1 MPEGIPMYGNGQ
13 APIFILKD
21 GTQRTRGR
29 TAQSNNIA
37 AAKAVADAVRST
49 LGPKG
54 MDKMLVDSMGD
65 VVITNDGATILKE
78 MDIEHPAAKM
88 IIEVA
93 KTQEQHCFD
102 GTTSA
107 VILSG
112 ELLKRS
118 EDLIEQNVHPTVICE
133 GFRLAAERAIG
144 LMEGHGISTENDDGV
159 LQEVAKTALTGKS
172 AGAVKSFM
180 ADICVRAV
188 NAVGVIEDD
197 ERLVDLSDIKVEKR
211 QGGSIKDS
219 SLIDGI
225 HLDKERVHAGM
236 PRSVSDAKIA
246 LVNSAIEVKKTEV
259 DAKIQITDP
268 NQLALSPKH
277 KSNIAGTTS
286 AVILSG
292 ELLKRSEDLIEQN
305 VHPTVICEGFRLAAE
320 RAIGLMEGHGIST
333 ENDDGVLQEVAKTA
347 LTGKSAGAVK
357 SFMADICV
365 RAVNAVGVI
374 EDDERLVD
382 LSDIKVEKRQGGS
395 IKDSSLIDGILL
407 DKERVHA
414 GMPRS
419 VSDAKIAL
427 VNSAIEV
434 KKTEVDAKIQITDP
448 NQLALF
454 LEEEENYIRN
464 LVNTIENAGANVLI
478 CQKGIDELAQ
488 HYLSKKGIFAIRR
501 AKKSDMEALA
511 KATGGTII
519 TNLEDMSGDDL
530 GAASRV
536 EEKKIGD
543 SDMTFI
549 TGCPEAKS
557 VSVLLRGGTEHV
569 VDEIRRAFDDA
580 VGVVSVAWED
590 GAVLTGGGSV
600 LAAVSRDLRTY
611 AETVGGREQ
620 MAIEAFASAL
630 EIIPRTLAE
639 NAGLDP
645 VTTLI
650 ELRKAH
656 ADGQT
661 HAGINVY
668 EGGVV
673 DMKEANVVEPL
684 RVVEQAIQS
693 ATETAIMIL
702 RIDDVISSKG
712 VPMDEGMGDMGDF
725 HM

>member
-1 MPEGIPMYGNGQ
+1 MYGNGQ

-29 TAQSNNIA
+29 SAQSNNIA

-78 MDIEHPAAKM
+78 MDIDHPAAKM

-93 KTQEQHCFD
+93 KTQEQHCYD

-107 VILSG
+107 VVLSG

-133 GFRLAAERAIG
+133 GFRLAAEKAVE
-144 LMEGHGISTENDDGV
+144 LLEGHGIATDNDDSV
-159 LQEVAKTALTGKS
+159 LTEVAKTALTGKS

-180 ADICVRAV
+180 ADICVRSV

-197 ERLVDLSDIKVEKR
+197 ERIVDLGDIKVEKR

-219 SLIDGI
+219 TLIDGI
-225 HLDKERVHAGM
+225 LLDKERVHAGM
-236 PRSVSDAKIA
+236 PRSISDAKIA

-268 NQLALSPKH
+268 S
-277 KSNIAGTTS
+277 
-286 AVILSG
+286 
-292 ELLKRSEDLIEQN
+292 
-305 VHPTVICEGFRLAAE
+305 
-320 RAIGLMEGHGIST
+320 
-333 ENDDGVLQEVAKTA
+333 
-347 LTGKSAGAVK
+347 
-357 SFMADICV
+357 
-365 RAVNAVGVI
+365 
-374 EDDERLVD
+374 
-382 LSDIKVEKRQGGS
+382 
-395 IKDSSLIDGILL
+395 
-407 DKERVHA
+407 
-414 GMPRS
+414 
-419 VSDAKIAL
+419 
-427 VNSAIEV
+427 
-434 KKTEVDAKIQITDP
+434 
-448 NQLALF
+448 QLALF
-454 LEEEENYIRN
+454 LEEEENYIRG
-464 LVNTIENAGANVLI
+464 LVEKIQAAGATVLV

-488 HYLSKKGIFAIRR
+488 HYMAKAGIFAVRR
-501 AKKSDMEALA
+501 AKKSDMEALS
-511 KATGGTII
+511 KATSGRIV
-519 TNLEDMSGDDL
+519 TNLDDLTSDDL
-530 GAASRV
+530 GHAAKV
-536 EEKKIGD
+536 EERKIGE

-600 LAAVSRDLRTY
+600 LAALSRDLRTY

-656 ADGQT
+656 ADGHS

-673 DMKEANVVEPL
+673 DMKEANVVEPM

-712 VPMDEGMGDMGDF
+712 VSMGDEMGGMGGMGDFQM
-725 HM
+725 

>member
-1 MPEGIPMYGNGQ
+1 MYGNGQ

-29 TAQSNNIA
+29 SAQSNNIA

-78 MDIEHPAAKM
+78 MDIDHPAAKM

-102 GTTSA
+102 GTTTA
-107 VILSG
+107 VVLSG

-118 EDLIEQNVHPTVICE
+118 EDLIDQNVHPTVICE
-133 GFRLAAERAIG
+133 GFRLAAEKAVE
-144 LMEGHGISTENDDGV
+144 LLDSHGIPTKNDDTV
-159 LQEVAKTALTGKS
+159 LMEVAKTALTGKS

-188 NAVGVIEDD
+188 NAVGFVEDG
-197 ERLVDLSDIKVEKR
+197 ERIIDLSDIKVEKR

-225 HLDKERVHAGM
+225 ILDKERVHSGM
-236 PRSVSDAKIA
+236 PRSLSDAKIA

-268 NQLALSPKH
+268 SQLAH
-277 KSNIAGTTS
+277 
-286 AVILSG
+286 
-292 ELLKRSEDLIEQN
+292 
-305 VHPTVICEGFRLAAE
+305 
-320 RAIGLMEGHGIST
+320 
-333 ENDDGVLQEVAKTA
+333 
-347 LTGKSAGAVK
+347 
-357 SFMADICV
+357 
-365 RAVNAVGVI
+365 
-374 EDDERLVD
+374 
-382 LSDIKVEKRQGGS
+382 
-395 IKDSSLIDGILL
+395 
-407 DKERVHA
+407 
-414 GMPRS
+414 
-419 VSDAKIAL
+419 
-427 VNSAIEV
+427 
-434 KKTEVDAKIQITDP
+434 
-448 NQLALF
+448 F
-454 LEEEENYIRN
+454 LEEEESYIRG
-464 LVNTIENAGANVLI
+464 LVTKIQESGANVLV

-488 HYLSKKGIFAIRR
+488 HYMAKAGIMAIRR
-501 AKKSDMEALA
+501 AKKSDMEALS
-511 KATGGTII
+511 KATGGKIV
-519 TNLEDMSGDDL
+519 TNLDDL
-530 GAASRV
+530 TANDLGHAAKV
-536 EEKKIGD
+536 EEKKIGE

-600 LAAVSRDLRTY
+600 LAALSRDLRTY
-611 AETVGGREQ
+611 AETVGGLEQ

-630 EIIPRTLAE
+630 EIVPRTLAE

-656 ADGQT
+656 ADGASHT
-661 HAGINVY
+661 GINVY
-668 EGGVV
+668 EGGVI
-673 DMKEANVVEPL
+673 DMKSKNVLEPM

-712 VPMDEGMGDMGDF
+712 VPMGEGMGGMGDF
-725 HM
+725 QM

>member
-1 MPEGIPMYGNGQ
+1 MYVNGQ

-29 TAQSNNIA
+29 SAQSNNIA

-78 MDIEHPAAKM
+78 MDIDHPAAKM

-93 KTQEQHCFD
+93 KTQEQHCYD

-107 VILSG
+107 VVLSG

-133 GFRLAAERAIG
+133 GFRLAAEKAVE
-144 LMEGHGISTENDDGV
+144 LLENHGIATDNDDAV
-159 LQEVAKTALTGKS
+159 LTEVAKTALTGKS

-188 NAVGVIEDD
+188 NAVGVIEDE
-197 ERLVDLSDIKVEKR
+197 ERIVDLGDIKVEKR

-219 SLIDGI
+219 TLIDGI
-225 HLDKERVHAGM
+225 LLDKERVHAGM
-236 PRSVSDAKIA
+236 PRSISNAKIA

-268 NQLALSPKH
+268 S
-277 KSNIAGTTS
+277 
-286 AVILSG
+286 
-292 ELLKRSEDLIEQN
+292 
-305 VHPTVICEGFRLAAE
+305 
-320 RAIGLMEGHGIST
+320 
-333 ENDDGVLQEVAKTA
+333 
-347 LTGKSAGAVK
+347 
-357 SFMADICV
+357 
-365 RAVNAVGVI
+365 
-374 EDDERLVD
+374 
-382 LSDIKVEKRQGGS
+382 
-395 IKDSSLIDGILL
+395 
-407 DKERVHA
+407 
-414 GMPRS
+414 
-419 VSDAKIAL
+419 
-427 VNSAIEV
+427 
-434 KKTEVDAKIQITDP
+434 
-448 NQLALF
+448 QLALF
-454 LEEEENYIRN
+454 LEEEENYIRG
-464 LVNTIENAGANVLI
+464 LVEKIQAAGATVLV

-488 HYLSKKGIFAIRR
+488 HYMAKAGIFAVRR
-501 AKKSDMEALA
+501 AKKSDMEALS
-511 KATGGTII
+511 KATSGRIV
-519 TNLEDMSGDDL
+519 TNLDDLSGDDL
-530 GAASRV
+530 GHAAKV
-536 EEKKIGD
+536 EERKIGE

-600 LAAVSRDLRTY
+600 LAALSRDLRTY

-656 ADGQT
+656 ADGHS

-673 DMKEANVVEPL
+673 DMKEANVVEPM

-712 VPMDEGMGDMGDF
+712 VSMGGDMGGMGGMGDFQM
-725 HM
+725 

>member
-1 MPEGIPMYGNGQ
+1 MYGNGQ
-13 APIFILKD
+13 APIFILKE

-29 TAQSNNIA
+29 SAQSNNIA
-37 AAKAVADAVRST
+37 AAKAVADSVRST

-93 KTQEQHCFD
+93 KTQEQHCYD

-107 VILSG
+107 VVLSG

-133 GFRLAAERAIG
+133 GFRLAAEKAISLLG
-144 LMEGHGISTENDDGV
+144 HHGISTEGNDEV
-159 LQEVAKTALTGKS
+159 LLEVAKTSLTGKS
-172 AGAVKSFM
+172 AGAVKAFM

-188 NAVGVIEDD
+188 NAVGVID
-197 ERLVDLSDIKVEKR
+197 E
-211 QGGSIKDS
+211 G
-219 SLIDGI
+219 
-225 HLDKERVHAGM
+225 ER
-236 PRSVSDAKIA
+236 I
-246 LVNSAIEVKKTEV
+246 
-259 DAKIQITDP
+259 
-268 NQLALSPKH
+268 
-277 KSNIAGTTS
+277 
-286 AVILSG
+286 
-292 ELLKRSEDLIEQN
+292 
-305 VHPTVICEGFRLAAE
+305 
-320 RAIGLMEGHGIST
+320 
-333 ENDDGVLQEVAKTA
+333 
-347 LTGKSAGAVK
+347 
-357 SFMADICV
+357 
-365 RAVNAVGVI
+365 
-374 EDDERLVD
+374 VD

-419 VSDAKIAL
+419 INDAKIAL

-448 NQLALF
+448 NQLASF
-454 LEEEENYIRN
+454 LAEEENYIRG
-464 LVNTIENAGANVLI
+464 LVEKITASGANVLV

-488 HYLSKKGIFAIRR
+488 HYLSKAGVFAIRR
-501 AKKSDMEALA
+501 AKKSDMEALS
-511 KATGGTII
+511 KATGGRIV
-519 TNLEDMSGDDL
+519 TNMDDL
-530 GAASRV
+530 MGEDLGQAARV
-536 EEKKIGD
+536 EERKIGE

-600 LAAVSRDLRTY
+600 LAALSRDLRTY
-611 AETVGGREQ
+611 AETIGGREQ

-645 VTTLI
+645 VTTI
-650 ELRKAH
+650 IALRKAH
-656 ADGQT
+656 ADGDS

-673 DMKEANVVEPL
+673 DMQAANVLEPV

-712 VPMDEGMGDMGDF
+712 VSMADGFGGEDDF

>member
-1 MPEGIPMYGNGQ
+1 MYGNGQ

-78 MDIEHPAAKM
+78 MDIDHPAAKM

-93 KTQEQHCFD
+93 KTQEQHCYD

-107 VILSG
+107 VVLSG

-133 GFRLAAERAIG
+133 GFRLAAEKAVE
-144 LMEGHGISTENDDGV
+144 LLDAHGISTENQDSV
-159 LQEVAKTALTGKS
+159 LMEVAKTALTGKS

-188 NAVGVIEDD
+188 NSVGIIESD
-197 ERLVDLSDIKVEKR
+197 ERIVDLSDIKVEKR

-219 SLIDGI
+219 
-225 HLDKERVHAGM
+225 
-236 PRSVSDAKIA
+236 
-246 LVNSAIEVKKTEV
+246 T
-259 DAKIQITDP
+259 
-268 NQLALSPKH
+268 
-277 KSNIAGTTS
+277 
-286 AVILSG
+286 
-292 ELLKRSEDLIEQN
+292 
-305 VHPTVICEGFRLAAE
+305 
-320 RAIGLMEGHGIST
+320 
-333 ENDDGVLQEVAKTA
+333 
-347 LTGKSAGAVK
+347 
-357 SFMADICV
+357 
-365 RAVNAVGVI
+365 
-374 EDDERLVD
+374 
-382 LSDIKVEKRQGGS
+382 
-395 IKDSSLIDGILL
+395 LIDGILL

-419 VSDAKIAL
+419 ISDAKIAL
-427 VNSAIEV
+427 INSAVEV

-454 LEEEENYIRN
+454 LEEEENYVRG
-464 LVNTIENAGANVLI
+464 LVEKIQASGATVLI

-488 HYLSKKGIFAIRR
+488 HYMSKAGIFAIRR
-501 AKKSDMEALA
+501 AKKSDMEALS
-511 KATGGTII
+511 KATNGNIV
-519 TNLEDMSGDDL
+519 TNIDDLSSDDL
-530 GAASRV
+530 GHAAKV
-536 EEKKIGD
+536 EERKIGE

-600 LAAVSRDLRTY
+600 LAALSRDLRTF

-656 ADGQT
+656 ADGQS
-661 HAGINVY
+661 HSGINVY

-673 DMKEANVVEPL
+673 DMKEANVVEPM

-712 VPMDEGMGDMGDF
+712 VPMDGGMGDMGCMGDF
-725 HM
+725 QM

>member
-1 MPEGIPMYGNGQ
+1 MYGNGQ
-13 APIFILKD
+13 APIFILKE
-21 GTQRTRGR
+21 GVQRTRGR
-29 TAQSNNIA
+29 SAQSNNIA

-93 KTQEQHCFD
+93 KTQEQHCYD

-107 VILSG
+107 VILAG

-133 GFRLAAERAIG
+133 GFRLAAEKAVGR
-144 LMEGHGISTENDDGV
+144 LESHGISTENDDAV
-159 LQEVAKTALTGKS
+159 LLEVAKTALTGKS
-172 AGAVKSFM
+172 AGAVKSFL

-188 NAVGVIEDD
+188 NSVGTIEDG
-197 ERLVDLSDIKVEKR
+197 ERMVDLSDIKVEKR

-219 SLIDGI
+219 TLVDGI
-225 HLDKERVHAGM
+225 ILDKERVHAGM
-236 PRSVSDAKIA
+236 PRSISGAKIA
-246 LVNSAIEVKKTEV
+246 LINSAIEVKKTEV

-268 NQLALSPKH
+268 SMLAS
-277 KSNIAGTTS
+277 
-286 AVILSG
+286 
-292 ELLKRSEDLIEQN
+292 
-305 VHPTVICEGFRLAAE
+305 
-320 RAIGLMEGHGIST
+320 
-333 ENDDGVLQEVAKTA
+333 
-347 LTGKSAGAVK
+347 
-357 SFMADICV
+357 
-365 RAVNAVGVI
+365 
-374 EDDERLVD
+374 
-382 LSDIKVEKRQGGS
+382 
-395 IKDSSLIDGILL
+395 
-407 DKERVHA
+407 
-414 GMPRS
+414 
-419 VSDAKIAL
+419 
-427 VNSAIEV
+427 
-434 KKTEVDAKIQITDP
+434 
-448 NQLALF
+448 F
-454 LEEEENYIRN
+454 LEEEENYIRG
-464 LVNTIENAGANVLI
+464 LVSKIQASGANVVI
-478 CQKGIDELAQ
+478 CQKGIDDLAQ
-488 HYLSKKGIFAIRR
+488 HYMSKAGIFAIRR
-501 AKKSDMEALA
+501 AKKSDMEALS
-511 KATGGTII
+511 KATGGRVV
-519 TNLEDMSGDDL
+519 TNMDDLTLDDL
-530 GAASRV
+530 GAAAKV
-536 EEKKIGD
+536 EERKIGE
-543 SDMTFI
+543 SDMTFL

-600 LAAVSRDLRTY
+600 LAALSRDLRAY
-611 AETVGGREQ
+611 AESIGGREQ

-645 VTTLI
+645 VTTII

-656 ADGQT
+656 ADGK
-661 HAGINVY
+661 AYSGINVE
-668 EGGVV
+668 EGGVM
-673 DMKEANVVEPL
+673 DMFAANVLEPQ

-712 VPMDEGMGDMGDF
+712 VSGGDMMGGMDDF

>member
-1 MPEGIPMYGNGQ
+1 MYGNGQ

-29 TAQSNNIA
+29 SAQSNNIA

-78 MDIEHPAAKM
+78 MDIDHPAAKM

-102 GTTSA
+102 GTTTA
-107 VILSG
+107 VVLSG

-118 EDLIEQNVHPTVICE
+118 EDLIDQNVHPTVICE
-133 GFRLAAERAIG
+133 GFRLAAEKAVE
-144 LMEGHGISTENDDGV
+144 LLDSHGIPTNNDDSV
-159 LQEVAKTALTGKS
+159 LMEVAKTALTGKS

-188 NAVGVIEDD
+188 NAVGFVEDG
-197 ERLVDLSDIKVEKR
+197 ERIIDLSDIKVEKR

-225 HLDKERVHAGM
+225 ILDKERVHSGM
-236 PRSVSDAKIA
+236 PRSLSDAKIA

-268 NQLALSPKH
+268 SQLAH
-277 KSNIAGTTS
+277 
-286 AVILSG
+286 
-292 ELLKRSEDLIEQN
+292 
-305 VHPTVICEGFRLAAE
+305 FLAE
-320 RAIGLMEGHGIST
+320 EESYIRGLVT
-333 ENDDGVLQEVAKTA
+333 
-347 LTGKSAGAVK
+347 
-357 SFMADICV
+357 
-365 RAVNAVGVI
+365 
-374 EDDERLVD
+374 
-382 LSDIKVEKRQGGS
+382 
-395 IKDSSLIDGILL
+395 
-407 DKERVHA
+407 
-414 GMPRS
+414 
-419 VSDAKIAL
+419 
-427 VNSAIEV
+427 
-434 KKTEVDAKIQITDP
+434 KIQESGATV
-448 NQLALF
+448 
-454 LEEEENYIRN
+454 
-464 LVNTIENAGANVLI
+464 LV

-488 HYLSKKGIFAIRR
+488 HYMAKAGIMAIRR
-501 AKKSDMEALA
+501 AKKSDMEALS
-511 KATGGTII
+511 KATGGKIV
-519 TNLEDMSGDDL
+519 TNLDDL
-530 GAASRV
+530 TASDLGHAAKV
-536 EEKKIGD
+536 EEKKIGE
-543 SDMTFI
+543 SNMTFI

-600 LAAVSRDLRTY
+600 LAALSRDLRTY
-611 AETVGGREQ
+611 AETVGGLEQ

-630 EIIPRTLAE
+630 EIVPRTLAE

-656 ADGQT
+656 ADGASHT
-661 HAGINVY
+661 GINVY
-668 EGGVV
+668 EGGVI
-673 DMKEANVVEPL
+673 DMKSKNVLEPM

-712 VPMDEGMGDMGDF
+712 VPMGEGRGGMGDFQM
-725 HM
+725 

>member
-1 MPEGIPMYGNGQ
+1 MYGNGQ

-102 GTTSA
+102 GTTTA
-107 VILSG
+107 VVLSG

-133 GFRLAAERAIG
+133 GFRLAAEKAVK
-144 LMEGHGISTENDDGV
+144 LLESHGIATKNDDSV
-159 LQEVAKTALTGKS
+159 LMEVAKTALTGKS

-180 ADICVRAV
+180 ADICVRSV
-188 NAVGVIEDD
+188 NAVGLIEDD
-197 ERLVDLSDIKVEKR
+197 QRIVDLADIKVEKR

-219 SLIDGI
+219 TLIDGI
-225 HLDKERVHAGM
+225 ILDKERVHAGM
-236 PRSVSDAKIA
+236 PRSMQGAKIA

-268 NQLALSPKH
+268 NQLSK
-277 KSNIAGTTS
+277 
-286 AVILSG
+286 
-292 ELLKRSEDLIEQN
+292 
-305 VHPTVICEGFRLAAE
+305 
-320 RAIGLMEGHGIST
+320 
-333 ENDDGVLQEVAKTA
+333 
-347 LTGKSAGAVK
+347 
-357 SFMADICV
+357 
-365 RAVNAVGVI
+365 
-374 EDDERLVD
+374 
-382 LSDIKVEKRQGGS
+382 
-395 IKDSSLIDGILL
+395 
-407 DKERVHA
+407 
-414 GMPRS
+414 
-419 VSDAKIAL
+419 
-427 VNSAIEV
+427 
-434 KKTEVDAKIQITDP
+434 
-448 NQLALF
+448 F
-454 LEEEENYIRN
+454 LEEEENYIRG
-464 LVNTIENAGANVLI
+464 LVEKIKNSGANVLI

-488 HYLSKKGIFAIRR
+488 HYMAKEGIFAIRR
-501 AKKSDMEALA
+501 AKKSDMEALS
-511 KATGGTII
+511 KATSGKIV
-519 TNLEDMSGDDL
+519 TNLDDL
-530 GAASRV
+530 TGEDLGKAEKV
-536 EEKKIGD
+536 EEKKIGE
-543 SDMTFI
+543 SEMTFI

-600 LAAVSRDLRTY
+600 LAALSRDLRTF

-656 ADGQT
+656 ADGQSN
-661 HAGINVY
+661 AGINVY

-673 DMKEANVVEPL
+673 DMRGANVLEPI

-693 ATETAIMIL
+693 ATETAVMIL

-712 VPMDEGMGDMGDF
+712 VSMGDQMGDMGDF

>member
-1 MPEGIPMYGNGQ
+1 MYGNGQ

-102 GTTSA
+102 GTTTA
-107 VILSG
+107 VVLSG

-133 GFRLAAERAIG
+133 GFRLAAEKAVG
-144 LMEGHGISTENDDGV
+144 LLESHGIETMNDDNV
-159 LQEVAKTALTGKS
+159 LMEVAKTALTGKS
-172 AGAVKSFM
+172 AGAVKTFM
-180 ADICVRAV
+180 ADICVRSV
-188 NAVGVIEDD
+188 NAVGVIETGQ
-197 ERLVDLSDIKVEKR
+197 RFVDLSDIKVEKR

-225 HLDKERVHAGM
+225 ILDKERVHAGM
-236 PRSVSDAKIA
+236 PRSIKDARIA

-268 NQLALSPKH
+268 NQLS
-277 KSNIAGTTS
+277 
-286 AVILSG
+286 
-292 ELLKRSEDLIEQN
+292 
-305 VHPTVICEGFRLAAE
+305 
-320 RAIGLMEGHGIST
+320 M
-333 ENDDGVLQEVAKTA
+333 
-347 LTGKSAGAVK
+347 
-357 SFMADICV
+357 
-365 RAVNAVGVI
+365 
-374 EDDERLVD
+374 
-382 LSDIKVEKRQGGS
+382 
-395 IKDSSLIDGILL
+395 
-407 DKERVHA
+407 
-414 GMPRS
+414 
-419 VSDAKIAL
+419 
-427 VNSAIEV
+427 
-434 KKTEVDAKIQITDP
+434 
-448 NQLALF
+448 F
-454 LEEEENYIRN
+454 LEEEENYIRG
-464 LVNTIENAGANVLI
+464 LVEKIQNSGANVLI

-488 HYLSKKGIFAIRR
+488 HYMSKAGIFAIRR
-501 AKKSDMEALA
+501 VKKSDMEALS
-511 KATGGTII
+511 KATSGNIV
-519 TNLEDMSGDDL
+519 TNLDDLSKDDL
-530 GAASRV
+530 GHAEKV
-536 EEKKIGD
+536 EEKKIGE
-543 SDMTFI
+543 SEMTFI

-600 LAAVSRDLRTY
+600 LAALSRDLRTY

-630 EIIPRTLAE
+630 EIVPRTLAE

-673 DMKEANVVEPL
+673 DMKGANVLEPM

-712 VPMDEGMGDMGDF
+712 VSMGNEMGDMGDF

>member
-1 MPEGIPMYGNGQ
+1 MYGNGQ
-13 APIFILKD
+13 APIFILKE

-29 TAQSNNIA
+29 SAQSNNIA
-37 AAKAVADAVRST
+37 AAKAVADSVRST

-93 KTQEQHCFD
+93 KTQEQHCYD

-107 VILSG
+107 VVLSG

-133 GFRLAAERAIG
+133 GFRLAAEKAIS
-144 LMEGHGISTENDDGV
+144 LLESHGISTEGNDEV
-159 LQEVAKTALTGKS
+159 LLEVAKTSLTGKS
-172 AGAVKSFM
+172 AGAVKAFM

-188 NAVGVIEDD
+188 NAVGVID
-197 ERLVDLSDIKVEKR
+197 E
-211 QGGSIKDS
+211 G
-219 SLIDGI
+219 
-225 HLDKERVHAGM
+225 
-236 PRSVSDAKIA
+236 
-246 LVNSAIEVKKTEV
+246 
-259 DAKIQITDP
+259 
-268 NQLALSPKH
+268 
-277 KSNIAGTTS
+277 
-286 AVILSG
+286 
-292 ELLKRSEDLIEQN
+292 
-305 VHPTVICEGFRLAAE
+305 
-320 RAIGLMEGHGIST
+320 
-333 ENDDGVLQEVAKTA
+333 
-347 LTGKSAGAVK
+347 
-357 SFMADICV
+357 
-365 RAVNAVGVI
+365 
-374 EDDERLVD
+374 ERLVD

-419 VSDAKIAL
+419 INDAKIAL
-427 VNSAIEV
+427 VNSAVEV

-448 NQLALF
+448 NQLASF
-454 LEEEENYIRN
+454 LEEEENYIRG
-464 LVNTIENAGANVLI
+464 LVDKITASGANVLI

-488 HYLSKKGIFAIRR
+488 HYLSKAGVFAIRR
-501 AKKSDMEALA
+501 AKKSDMEALS
-511 KATGGTII
+511 KATGGRIV
-519 TNLEDMSGDDL
+519 TNMDDL
-530 GAASRV
+530 SGEDLGQAARV
-536 EEKKIGD
+536 EERKIGE

-600 LAAVSRDLRTY
+600 LAALSRDLRTY
-611 AETVGGREQ
+611 AETIGGREQ

-645 VTTLI
+645 VTTI
-650 ELRKAH
+650 IALRKAH
-656 ADGQT
+656 ADGAS

-673 DMKEANVVEPL
+673 DMQAANVLEPL

-712 VPMDEGMGDMGDF
+712 VSMADGFGGEDDF

>member
-1 MPEGIPMYGNGQ
+1 MYGNGQ

-102 GTTSA
+102 GTTTA
-107 VILSG
+107 VVLSG

-133 GFRLAAERAIG
+133 GFRLAAEKAVE
-144 LMEGHGISTENDDGV
+144 LLESHGIATKNDDAV
-159 LQEVAKTALTGKS
+159 LMEVAKTALTGKS

-180 ADICVRAV
+180 ADICVRSV
-188 NAVGVIEDD
+188 NAVGIIEGDQ
-197 ERLVDLSDIKVEKR
+197 RIVDLSDIKVEKR

-219 SLIDGI
+219 NLIDGI
-225 HLDKERVHAGM
+225 ILDKERVHAGM
-236 PRSVSDAKIA
+236 PRSVKGAKIA

-268 NQLALSPKH
+268 NQLSK
-277 KSNIAGTTS
+277 
-286 AVILSG
+286 
-292 ELLKRSEDLIEQN
+292 
-305 VHPTVICEGFRLAAE
+305 
-320 RAIGLMEGHGIST
+320 
-333 ENDDGVLQEVAKTA
+333 
-347 LTGKSAGAVK
+347 
-357 SFMADICV
+357 
-365 RAVNAVGVI
+365 
-374 EDDERLVD
+374 
-382 LSDIKVEKRQGGS
+382 
-395 IKDSSLIDGILL
+395 
-407 DKERVHA
+407 
-414 GMPRS
+414 
-419 VSDAKIAL
+419 
-427 VNSAIEV
+427 
-434 KKTEVDAKIQITDP
+434 
-448 NQLALF
+448 F
-454 LEEEENYIRN
+454 LEEEENYIKG
-464 LVNTIENAGANVLI
+464 LVVKIQNSGANVLI

-488 HYLSKKGIFAIRR
+488 HYMAKAGIFAIRR
-501 AKKSDMEALA
+501 AKKSDMEALS
-511 KATGGTII
+511 KATSGKIV
-519 TNLEDMSGDDL
+519 TNLDDLTSDDL
-530 GAASRV
+530 GNAEKV
-536 EEKKIGD
+536 EEKKIGE
-543 SDMTFI
+543 SEMTFI

-580 VGVVSVAWED
+580 VGVVSVAWEA

-600 LAAVSRDLRTY
+600 LAALSRDLRTF

-656 ADGQT
+656 ADGQSN
-661 HAGINVY
+661 AGINVY

-673 DMKEANVVEPL
+673 DMKGANVLEPI

-693 ATETAIMIL
+693 ATETAVMIL

-712 VPMDEGMGDMGDF
+712 VSMGDEMGDMGDF

>member
-1 MPEGIPMYGNGQ
+1 MYGNGQ

-29 TAQSNNIA
+29 SAQSNNIA

-78 MDIEHPAAKM
+78 MDIDHPAAKM

-93 KTQEQHCFD
+93 KTQEQHCYD

-107 VILSG
+107 VVLSG

-133 GFRLAAERAIG
+133 GFRLAAEKAVE
-144 LMEGHGISTENDDGV
+144 LLENHGIATHNDDAV
-159 LQEVAKTALTGKS
+159 LTEVAKTALTGKS

-180 ADICVRAV
+180 ADICVRSV
-188 NAVGVIEDD
+188 NAVGVIEGE
-197 ERLVDLSDIKVEKR
+197 ERMVDLSDIKVEKR

-219 SLIDGI
+219 TLIDGI
-225 HLDKERVHAGM
+225 LLDKERVHAGM
-236 PRSVSDAKIA
+236 PRSVTDAHIA

-268 NQLALSPKH
+268 S
-277 KSNIAGTTS
+277 
-286 AVILSG
+286 
-292 ELLKRSEDLIEQN
+292 
-305 VHPTVICEGFRLAAE
+305 
-320 RAIGLMEGHGIST
+320 
-333 ENDDGVLQEVAKTA
+333 
-347 LTGKSAGAVK
+347 
-357 SFMADICV
+357 
-365 RAVNAVGVI
+365 
-374 EDDERLVD
+374 
-382 LSDIKVEKRQGGS
+382 
-395 IKDSSLIDGILL
+395 
-407 DKERVHA
+407 
-414 GMPRS
+414 
-419 VSDAKIAL
+419 
-427 VNSAIEV
+427 
-434 KKTEVDAKIQITDP
+434 
-448 NQLALF
+448 QLALF
-454 LEEEENYIRN
+454 LQEEENYIRG
-464 LVNTIENAGANVLI
+464 LVEKIQAAGATVLV

-488 HYLSKKGIFAIRR
+488 HYMAKAGIFAVRR
-501 AKKSDMEALA
+501 AKKSDMEALS
-511 KATGGTII
+511 KATSGRIV
-519 TNLEDMSGDDL
+519 TNLDDLSADDL
-530 GAASRV
+530 GHAAKV
-536 EEKKIGD
+536 EERKIGE

-600 LAAVSRDLRTY
+600 LAALSRDLRTY

-656 ADGQT
+656 ADGHS

-673 DMKEANVVEPL
+673 DMKAANVVEPM

-712 VPMDEGMGDMGDF
+712 VSMGDDMGGMGGMGDFQM
-725 HM
+725 

>member
-1 MPEGIPMYGNGQ
+1 MYGNGQ

-29 TAQSNNIA
+29 SAQSNNIA

-78 MDIEHPAAKM
+78 MDIDHPAAKM

-93 KTQEQHCFD
+93 KTQEQHCYD

-107 VILSG
+107 VVLSG

-133 GFRLAAERAIG
+133 GFRLAAEKAVE
-144 LMEGHGISTENDDGV
+144 LLEGHGIATDNDDAV
-159 LQEVAKTALTGKS
+159 LTEVAKTALTGKS

-180 ADICVRAV
+180 ADICVRSV

-197 ERLVDLSDIKVEKR
+197 ERIVDLGDIKVEKR

-219 SLIDGI
+219 TLIDGI
-225 HLDKERVHAGM
+225 LLDKERVHAGM
-236 PRSVSDAKIA
+236 PRSISEAKIA

-268 NQLALSPKH
+268 S
-277 KSNIAGTTS
+277 
-286 AVILSG
+286 
-292 ELLKRSEDLIEQN
+292 
-305 VHPTVICEGFRLAAE
+305 
-320 RAIGLMEGHGIST
+320 
-333 ENDDGVLQEVAKTA
+333 
-347 LTGKSAGAVK
+347 
-357 SFMADICV
+357 
-365 RAVNAVGVI
+365 
-374 EDDERLVD
+374 
-382 LSDIKVEKRQGGS
+382 
-395 IKDSSLIDGILL
+395 
-407 DKERVHA
+407 
-414 GMPRS
+414 
-419 VSDAKIAL
+419 
-427 VNSAIEV
+427 
-434 KKTEVDAKIQITDP
+434 
-448 NQLALF
+448 QLALF
-454 LEEEENYIRN
+454 LEEEENYIRG
-464 LVNTIENAGANVLI
+464 LVEKIQAAGATVLV

-488 HYLSKKGIFAIRR
+488 HYMAKAGIFAVRR
-501 AKKSDMEALA
+501 AKKSDMEALS
-511 KATGGTII
+511 KATSGRIV
-519 TNLEDMSGDDL
+519 TNLDDLTADDL
-530 GAASRV
+530 GHAAKV
-536 EEKKIGD
+536 EERKIGE

-600 LAAVSRDLRTY
+600 LAALSRDLRTY

-656 ADGQT
+656 ADGHS

-673 DMKEANVVEPL
+673 DMKEANVVEPM

-712 VPMDEGMGDMGDF
+712 VSMGDEMGGMGGMGDFQM
-725 HM
+725 

>member
-1 MPEGIPMYGNGQ
+1 MYGNGQ

-29 TAQSNNIA
+29 SAQSNNIA

-78 MDIEHPAAKM
+78 MDIDHPAAKM

-93 KTQEQHCFD
+93 KTQEQHCYD

-107 VILSG
+107 VVLSG

-133 GFRLAAERAIG
+133 GFRLAAENAVE
-144 LMEGHGISTENDDGV
+144 LLENHGIATDNDDAV
-159 LQEVAKTALTGKS
+159 LTEVAKTALTGKS

-180 ADICVRAV
+180 ADICVRSV
-188 NAVGVIEDD
+188 NAVGVIEDE
-197 ERLVDLSDIKVEKR
+197 ERIVDLSDIKVEKR

-219 SLIDGI
+219 TLIDGI
-225 HLDKERVHAGM
+225 LLDKERVHAGM
-236 PRSVSDAKIA
+236 PRSISDAKIA

-259 DAKIQITDP
+259 DAKIQITEP
-268 NQLALSPKH
+268 S
-277 KSNIAGTTS
+277 
-286 AVILSG
+286 
-292 ELLKRSEDLIEQN
+292 
-305 VHPTVICEGFRLAAE
+305 
-320 RAIGLMEGHGIST
+320 
-333 ENDDGVLQEVAKTA
+333 
-347 LTGKSAGAVK
+347 
-357 SFMADICV
+357 
-365 RAVNAVGVI
+365 
-374 EDDERLVD
+374 
-382 LSDIKVEKRQGGS
+382 
-395 IKDSSLIDGILL
+395 
-407 DKERVHA
+407 
-414 GMPRS
+414 
-419 VSDAKIAL
+419 
-427 VNSAIEV
+427 
-434 KKTEVDAKIQITDP
+434 
-448 NQLALF
+448 QLALF
-454 LEEEENYIRN
+454 LEEEENYIRG
-464 LVNTIENAGANVLI
+464 LVEKIQAAGATVLV

-488 HYLSKKGIFAIRR
+488 HYMAKAGIFAVRR
-501 AKKSDMEALA
+501 AKKSDMEALS
-511 KATGGTII
+511 KATSGRIV
-519 TNLEDMSGDDL
+519 TNLDDLSSDDL
-530 GAASRV
+530 GHAAKV
-536 EEKKIGD
+536 EERKIGE

-600 LAAVSRDLRTY
+600 LAALSRDLRTY

-656 ADGQT
+656 ADGHS

-673 DMKEANVVEPL
+673 DMKAANVVEPM

-712 VPMDEGMGDMGDF
+712 VSMGDDMGGMGDFQM
-725 HM
+725 

>member
-1 MPEGIPMYGNGQ
+1 MYGNGQ
-13 APIFILKD
+13 APIFILKE
-21 GTQRTRGR
+21 GTQRTRGK

-93 KTQEQHCFD
+93 KTQEQHCYD
-102 GTTSA
+102 GTTTA

-112 ELLKRS
+112 ELLKKS

-133 GFRLAAERAIG
+133 GFRLAAEKACE
-144 LMEGHGISTENDDGV
+144 LLEVHGISTENDTDI
-159 LQEVAKTALTGKS
+159 LNEVAKTALTGKS

-180 ADICVRAV
+180 ADICVRSV
-188 NAVGVIEDD
+188 QAVGVVEDG
-197 ERLVDLSDIKVEKR
+197 ERLVDIKDIKVEKR
-211 QGGSIKDS
+211 QGGSIRDS

-225 HLDKERVHAGM
+225 ILDKERVHAGM
-236 PRSVSDAKIA
+236 PRLVQQGKIA
-246 LVNSAIEVKKTEV
+246 LINSAV
-259 DAKIQITDP
+259 
-268 NQLALSPKH
+268 
-277 KSNIAGTTS
+277 
-286 AVILSG
+286 
-292 ELLKRSEDLIEQN
+292 
-305 VHPTVICEGFRLAAE
+305 
-320 RAIGLMEGHGIST
+320 
-333 ENDDGVLQEVAKTA
+333 
-347 LTGKSAGAVK
+347 
-357 SFMADICV
+357 
-365 RAVNAVGVI
+365 
-374 EDDERLVD
+374 
-382 LSDIKVEKRQGGS
+382 
-395 IKDSSLIDGILL
+395 
-407 DKERVHA
+407 
-414 GMPRS
+414 
-419 VSDAKIAL
+419 
-427 VNSAIEV
+427 EV

-454 LEEEENYIRN
+454 LEEEEQYIRN
-464 LVNTIENAGANVLI
+464 LVDAIESSGANVLI

-488 HYLSKKGIFAIRR
+488 HYLAKKGIFAIRR
-501 AKKSDMEALA
+501 AKKSDMEALS
-511 KATGGTII
+511 KATGAQII
-519 TNLEDMSGDDL
+519 TNIEDISPEDL
-530 GAASRV
+530 GNAARI
-536 EEKKIGD
+536 EEKKIGE

-600 LAAVSRDLRTY
+600 LASISRELRSY
-611 AETVGGREQ
+611 AETIGGREQ
-620 MAIEAFASAL
+620 MAIEAFSGAL

-645 VTTLI
+645 VTTII

-656 ADGQT
+656 ADGQQF
-661 HAGINVY
+661 AGINVY
-668 EGGVV
+668 DGGVAN
-673 DMKEANVVEPL
+673 MKDANVLEPL

-712 VPMDEGMGDMGDF
+712 VMMDGEMDDMGDF

>member
-1 MPEGIPMYGNGQ
+1 MYGNGQ

-78 MDIEHPAAKM
+78 MDIDHPAAKM

-93 KTQEQHCFD
+93 KTQEQHCYD

-107 VILSG
+107 VVLSG

-133 GFRLAAERAIG
+133 GFRLAAEKAVG
-144 LMEGHGISTENDDGV
+144 LLEAHGISTENQDSV
-159 LQEVAKTALTGKS
+159 LMEVAKTALTGKS

-188 NAVGVIEDD
+188 NAVGIIEND

-219 SLIDGI
+219 TLIDGI
-225 HLDKERVHAGM
+225 LLDKERVHAGM
-236 PRSVSDAKIA
+236 PRSMADAKIA
-246 LVNSAIEVKKTEV
+246 LINSAIEVKKTEV

-268 NQLALSPKH
+268 NQLS
-277 KSNIAGTTS
+277 
-286 AVILSG
+286 
-292 ELLKRSEDLIEQN
+292 
-305 VHPTVICEGFRLAAE
+305 
-320 RAIGLMEGHGIST
+320 
-333 ENDDGVLQEVAKTA
+333 
-347 LTGKSAGAVK
+347 
-357 SFMADICV
+357 
-365 RAVNAVGVI
+365 
-374 EDDERLVD
+374 
-382 LSDIKVEKRQGGS
+382 
-395 IKDSSLIDGILL
+395 
-407 DKERVHA
+407 
-414 GMPRS
+414 
-419 VSDAKIAL
+419 
-427 VNSAIEV
+427 
-434 KKTEVDAKIQITDP
+434 
-448 NQLALF
+448 LF
-454 LEEEENYIRN
+454 LEEEENYIRG
-464 LVNTIENAGANVLI
+464 LVQKIQASGATVLI

-488 HYLSKKGIFAIRR
+488 HYMSKAGIFAIRR
-501 AKKSDMEALA
+501 AKKSDMEALS
-511 KATGGTII
+511 KATAGRIV
-519 TNLEDMSGDDL
+519 TNLDDL
-530 GAASRV
+530 TLEDLGHAAKV
-536 EEKKIGD
+536 EERKIGE
-543 SDMTFI
+543 SNMTFI

-600 LAAVSRDLRTY
+600 LAALSRDLRTF

-656 ADGQT
+656 ADGQS

-673 DMKEANVVEPL
+673 DMKEANVVEPM

-712 VPMDEGMGDMGDF
+712 VSMDGGMGDMGGMGDF
-725 HM
+725 QM

>member
-1 MPEGIPMYGNGQ
+1 MYGNGQ

-29 TAQSNNIA
+29 SAQSNNIA

-78 MDIEHPAAKM
+78 MDIDHPAAKM

-93 KTQEQHCFD
+93 KTQEQHCYD

-107 VILSG
+107 VVLSG

-133 GFRLAAERAIG
+133 GFRLAAEKAVE
-144 LMEGHGISTENDDGV
+144 LLQNHGIATHNDDAV
-159 LQEVAKTALTGKS
+159 LTEVAKTALTGKS

-188 NAVGVIEDD
+188 NAVGVIEGD
-197 ERLVDLSDIKVEKR
+197 ERI
-211 QGGSIKDS
+211 
-219 SLIDGI
+219 
-225 HLDKERVHAGM
+225 
-236 PRSVSDAKIA
+236 
-246 LVNSAIEVKKTEV
+246 
-259 DAKIQITDP
+259 
-268 NQLALSPKH
+268 
-277 KSNIAGTTS
+277 
-286 AVILSG
+286 
-292 ELLKRSEDLIEQN
+292 
-305 VHPTVICEGFRLAAE
+305 
-320 RAIGLMEGHGIST
+320 
-333 ENDDGVLQEVAKTA
+333 
-347 LTGKSAGAVK
+347 
-357 SFMADICV
+357 
-365 RAVNAVGVI
+365 
-374 EDDERLVD
+374 VD

-414 GMPRS
+414 GMPRTIA
-419 VSDAKIAL
+419 DAKIAL

-448 NQLALF
+448 SQLALF
-454 LEEEENYIRN
+454 LEEEENYIRG
-464 LVNTIENAGANVLI
+464 LVEKIQAAGATVLV

-488 HYLSKKGIFAIRR
+488 HYMAKAGIFAIRR
-501 AKKSDMEALA
+501 AKKSDMEALS
-511 KATGGTII
+511 KATSGRIV
-519 TNLEDMSGDDL
+519 TNLDDLSPDDL
-530 GAASRV
+530 GHAAKV
-536 EEKKIGD
+536 EERKIGE

-600 LAAVSRDLRTY
+600 LAALSRDLRTY
-611 AETVGGREQ
+611 AEGVGGREQ

-656 ADGQT
+656 ADGHS

-673 DMKEANVVEPL
+673 DMKEANVVEPM
-684 RVVEQAIQS
+684 RVVEHAIQS

-712 VPMDEGMGDMGDF
+712 VSMGDDMGGMGDFQM
-725 HM
+725 

>member
-1 MPEGIPMYGNGQ
+1 MYGNGQ
-13 APIFILKD
+13 APIFILKE

-29 TAQSNNIA
+29 SAQSNNIA

-93 KTQEQHCFD
+93 KTQEQHCYD
-102 GTTSA
+102 GTTTA
-107 VILSG
+107 VVLSG

-133 GFRLAAERAIG
+133 GFRLAAEKAI
-144 LMEGHGISTENDDGV
+144 EGMDSHGISTQDDDSV
-159 LQEVAKTALTGKS
+159 LLEVAKTALTGKS
-172 AGAVKSFM
+172 AGAVKSFL
-180 ADICVRAV
+180 AEICVKAV
-188 NAVGVIEDD
+188 NSVGHIEED
-197 ERLVDLSDIKVEKR
+197 ERIIDLSDIKVEKR

-219 SLIDGI
+219 TLVDGI
-225 HLDKERVHAGM
+225 ILDKERVHAGM
-236 PRSVSDAKIA
+236 PRSTSSAKIA
-246 LVNSAIEVKKTEV
+246 LINSAIEVKKTEV

-268 NQLALSPKH
+268 TMLAS
-277 KSNIAGTTS
+277 
-286 AVILSG
+286 
-292 ELLKRSEDLIEQN
+292 
-305 VHPTVICEGFRLAAE
+305 
-320 RAIGLMEGHGIST
+320 
-333 ENDDGVLQEVAKTA
+333 
-347 LTGKSAGAVK
+347 
-357 SFMADICV
+357 
-365 RAVNAVGVI
+365 
-374 EDDERLVD
+374 
-382 LSDIKVEKRQGGS
+382 
-395 IKDSSLIDGILL
+395 
-407 DKERVHA
+407 
-414 GMPRS
+414 
-419 VSDAKIAL
+419 
-427 VNSAIEV
+427 
-434 KKTEVDAKIQITDP
+434 
-448 NQLALF
+448 F
-454 LEEEENYIRN
+454 LEEEEGYIRG
-464 LVNTIENAGANVLI
+464 LVEKIQASGANVVI
-478 CQKGIDELAQ
+478 CQKGIDDLAQ
-488 HYLSKKGIFAIRR
+488 HYMAKGGIFAIRR
-501 AKKSDMEALA
+501 AKKSDMEALS
-511 KATGGTII
+511 KATGGRIV
-519 TNLEDMSGDDL
+519 TNIDDL
-530 GAASRV
+530 TASDLGEAAKV
-536 EEKKIGD
+536 EERKIGE

-580 VGVVSVAWED
+580 IGVVSVAWED

-600 LAAVSRDLRTY
+600 LAALSRDLRAY
-611 AETVGGREQ
+611 AESIGGREQ

-645 VTTLI
+645 VTTII

-656 ADGQT
+656 ADGQV
-661 HAGINVY
+661 HAGINVD
-668 EGGVV
+668 EGGVM
-673 DMKEANVVEPL
+673 DMKKANVIEPQ

-712 VPMDEGMGDMGDF
+712 VSGGDMMGGMDDF

>member
-1 MPEGIPMYGNGQ
+1 MYGNGQ

-78 MDIEHPAAKM
+78 MDIDHPAAKM

-93 KTQEQHCFD
+93 KTQEQHCYD

-107 VILSG
+107 VVLSG

-133 GFRLAAERAIG
+133 GFRLAAEKAVE
-144 LMEGHGISTENDDGV
+144 LLEAHGISTENQDSV
-159 LQEVAKTALTGKS
+159 LMEVAKTALTGKS

-188 NAVGVIEDD
+188 NAVGIIEND
-197 ERLVDLSDIKVEKR
+197 ERI
-211 QGGSIKDS
+211 
-219 SLIDGI
+219 
-225 HLDKERVHAGM
+225 
-236 PRSVSDAKIA
+236 
-246 LVNSAIEVKKTEV
+246 
-259 DAKIQITDP
+259 
-268 NQLALSPKH
+268 
-277 KSNIAGTTS
+277 
-286 AVILSG
+286 
-292 ELLKRSEDLIEQN
+292 
-305 VHPTVICEGFRLAAE
+305 
-320 RAIGLMEGHGIST
+320 
-333 ENDDGVLQEVAKTA
+333 
-347 LTGKSAGAVK
+347 
-357 SFMADICV
+357 
-365 RAVNAVGVI
+365 
-374 EDDERLVD
+374 VD

-414 GMPRS
+414 GMPRTM
-419 VSDAKIAL
+419 SDAKIAL

-448 NQLALF
+448 NQLSLF
-454 LEEEENYIRN
+454 LEEEENYIRG
-464 LVNTIENAGANVLI
+464 LVEKIQASGATVLI

-488 HYLSKKGIFAIRR
+488 HYMSKAGIFAIRR
-501 AKKSDMEALA
+501 AKKSDMEALS
-511 KATGGTII
+511 KATAGRIV
-519 TNLEDMSGDDL
+519 TNLDDL
-530 GAASRV
+530 TVEDLGHAAKV
-536 EEKKIGD
+536 EERKIGE

-600 LAAVSRDLRTY
+600 LAALSRDLRTF

-656 ADGQT
+656 ADGQS

-668 EGGVV
+668 DGGVV
-673 DMKEANVVEPL
+673 DMKEANVVEPM

-712 VPMDEGMGDMGDF
+712 VSMDGGMGDMGGMGDF
-725 HM
+725 QM

>member
-1 MPEGIPMYGNGQ
+1 MYGNGQ

-102 GTTSA
+102 GTTTA
-107 VILSG
+107 VVLSG

-133 GFRLAAERAIG
+133 GFRLAAEKAVE
-144 LMEGHGISTENDDGV
+144 LLDSHGIATQNDDSV
-159 LQEVAKTALTGKS
+159 LMEVAKTALTGKS

-180 ADICVRAV
+180 ADICVRSV
-188 NAVGVIEDD
+188 NAVGIIESDQ
-197 ERLVDLSDIKVEKR
+197 RIVDLADIKVEKR

-219 SLIDGI
+219 TLIDGI
-225 HLDKERVHAGM
+225 ILDKERVHAGM
-236 PRSVSDAKIA
+236 PRSIKGAKIA

-268 NQLALSPKH
+268 NQLSK
-277 KSNIAGTTS
+277 
-286 AVILSG
+286 
-292 ELLKRSEDLIEQN
+292 
-305 VHPTVICEGFRLAAE
+305 
-320 RAIGLMEGHGIST
+320 
-333 ENDDGVLQEVAKTA
+333 
-347 LTGKSAGAVK
+347 
-357 SFMADICV
+357 
-365 RAVNAVGVI
+365 
-374 EDDERLVD
+374 
-382 LSDIKVEKRQGGS
+382 
-395 IKDSSLIDGILL
+395 
-407 DKERVHA
+407 
-414 GMPRS
+414 
-419 VSDAKIAL
+419 
-427 VNSAIEV
+427 
-434 KKTEVDAKIQITDP
+434 
-448 NQLALF
+448 F
-454 LEEEENYIRN
+454 LEEEENYIRG
-464 LVNTIENAGANVLI
+464 LVDKIHKSGANVLI

-488 HYLSKKGIFAIRR
+488 HYMAKAGIFAIRR
-501 AKKSDMEALA
+501 AKKSDMEALS
-511 KATGGTII
+511 KATSGKIV
-519 TNLEDMSGDDL
+519 TNLDDLTADDL
-530 GAASRV
+530 GHAEKV
-536 EEKKIGD
+536 EEKKIGE
-543 SDMTFI
+543 SEMTFI

-600 LAAVSRDLRTY
+600 LAALSRDLRTF

-656 ADGQT
+656 ADGQSN
-661 HAGINVY
+661 AGINVY

-673 DMKEANVVEPL
+673 DMRAANVLEPI

-693 ATETAIMIL
+693 ATETAVMIL

-712 VPMDEGMGDMGDF
+712 VAMGDEMGDMGDF
-725 HM
+725 QM